1 MRTTRNK
8 VLAFLDKNPRSLC
21 NAIARVLKT
30 TPALL
35 TPVLQ
40 LMREDTLVK
49 STGRTRG
56 TKWSLA

>member
-1 MRTTRNK
+1 MRSK
-8 VLAFLDKNPRSLC
+8 VLAYLDKNPGALC
-21 NAIARVLKT
+21 NAIARALKT

-40 LMREDTLVK
+40 QMRADTLVK

-56 TKWSLA
+56 TRWSIA